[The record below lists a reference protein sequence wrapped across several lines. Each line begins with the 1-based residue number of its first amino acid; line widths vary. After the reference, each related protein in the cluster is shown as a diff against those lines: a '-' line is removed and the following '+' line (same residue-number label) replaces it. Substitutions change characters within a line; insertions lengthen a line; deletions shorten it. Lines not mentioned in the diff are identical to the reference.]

1 MNTCVAGFAGVGR
14 TRIWGFRPPDPP
26 LRSGTP
32 LLKLLCVFWL
42 FLIRGMC
49 IAFTLSLRG
58 RVLLVLMKIDRGNT
72 LP

>member
-1 MNTCVAGFAGVGR
+1 VR
-14 TRIWGFRPPDPP
+14 QD
-26 LRSGTP
+26 SGTP